1 MASNR
6 IDDHVELK
14 DSDETRSGRK
24 GKVQIKIGWKITSII
39 TIVFTVLA
47 AGNIIFA
54 RNRIKTVMEK
64 EFQSKA
70 KAVAFSVASASE
82 EKVLSGDFDTVQG
95 IADGYIRIYGIKYV
109 YVKNDS
115 GEVVA
120 HTFVTDFP
128 EEIKDLNPVSKET
141 EFTIAEISRR
151 SVGRVLEVGVP
162 ILYGVAGTAHVGM
175 NMELVHAEMA
185 SMTSQLVVQFAV
197 AFILGV
203 ILLHLGVKVLLKPID
218 SILGVLDKA
227 GRGDLTAR
235 LDLNTRDE
243 FTVLADG
250 LNAMLDRLGTIIGRV
265 RQSFASI
272 AEANEKITQ
281 VYTNVLTGTQKQADL
296 ASETEEFVKHSKEMI
311 DEVNSATQVLED
323 SATMSFSSI
332 MEMGASIEEVSSM
345 SDSLFRS
352 VKESNSAI
360 EDLSVS
366 INEISNNLLTLST
379 TTEETSSAM
388 NEMGLS
394 IQQVRENADSAS
406 EDSIKMT
413 RTADDG
419 RKHSLTATEGAL
431 AIKESSSQVSQH
443 VSTVNERIEEID
455 EILSFI
461 TDITGKT
468 NLLAL
473 NAAIIA
479 AQAGA
484 HGKGFGVV
492 ADEINELAQNTKAQ
506 TNRIAGVVQGIRDEV
521 TLADQAVKESVTRVE
536 DGVHLTEQAGI
547 SLVKI
552 LESTDQVSQRIVQIA
567 QATSEQAQTSQRVT
581 QITEHLAVSVD
592 NIKKEG
598 QKQSQSSDKLLE
610 MSRRIQEVAQKVK
623 MSTEEQTKTS
633 QQINKD
639 LARIDETVK
648 GIVNSTEKQA
658 RSGAK
663 VLEMTESLAGIIKNN
678 RDAVFSLKD
687 IIDDISGKMEFLQ
700 AELRTFVLDDS

>member
-1 MASNR
+1 MADNR
-6 IDDHVELK
+6 IDDHVELQGQG
-14 DSDETRSGRK
+14 ETKPARK
-24 GKVQIKIGWKITSII
+24 SRAQIKIGWKITSII
-39 TIVFTVLA
+39 MIVFAVLA
-47 AGNIIFA
+47 AGNIIFT

-82 EKVLSGDFDTVQG
+82 DKLLSGAFDVVQG
-95 IADGYIRIYGIKYV
+95 IVDGYIRIYGIKYV
-109 YVKNDS
+109 FVKNDS
-115 GEVVA
+115 GEIVA

-128 EEIKDLNPVSKET
+128 EEIRDLNPVSRET
-141 EFTIAEISRR
+141 EFTMAEISRR

-162 ILYGVAGTAHVGM
+162 ILFGVAGTAHVGM
-175 NMELVHAEMA
+175 DRELIRAEMA
-185 SMTSQLVVQFAV
+185 SMTSQLVIPFAV

-203 ILLHLGVKVLLKPID
+203 ILLHYVVKLLLKPID

-265 RQSFASI
+265 QQSFDSI
-272 AEANEKITQ
+272 TEANEKITQ
-281 VYTNVLTGTQKQADL
+281 VYTDVLAGTQKQADL
-296 ASETEEFVKHSKEMI
+296 ASETEEFVKQSKEMV
-311 DEVNSATQVLED
+311 DEVNRATQVLED
-323 SATMSFSSI
+323 SATTSFSSI
-332 MEMGASIEEVSSM
+332 MEMGASVEEVSSM

-352 VKESNSAI
+352 VNESNSAI

-394 IQQVRENADSAS
+394 IQQVRENAQSAS

-413 RTADDG
+413 QTADDG

-431 AIKESSSQVSQH
+431 AIRESSSQVSKL

-521 TLADQAVKESVTRVE
+521 ALADRAVKESVTRVE
-536 DGVHLTEQAGI
+536 EGVHLTEQAGV

-552 LESTDQVSQRIVQIA
+552 LESTDLVSQRIEQIA

-581 QITEHLAVSVD
+581 EITEHLAISVD
-592 NIKKEG
+592 NIKEEG

-610 MSRRIQEVAQKVK
+610 MSRRIQDVAQKVK

-633 QQINKD
+633 QQINSD
-639 LARIDETVK
+639 LARISETVK

-658 RSGAK
+658 QSGAK
-663 VLEMTESLAGIIKNN
+663 VLEMTESLAEVIKSNK
-678 RDAVFSLKD
+678 DAVFSLKD

-700 AELRTFVLDDS
+700 AELKTFVLEE